1 MEQTGM
7 RWRVPGAKAIL
18 KLRGVYL
25 NDDWESF
32 QLFRI
37 ESNCRE
43 LYPYRDFIQLQ
54 YRKTG

>member
-1 MEQTGM
+1 M

-32 QLFRI
+32 QQFRI

-54 YRKTG
+54 YRETG